1 MIVKVLEKIKDFF
14 RDEIVYTVKR
24 KQEAGQMEKELKVE
38 DKSEEQKAQ
47 FKNVEGPIFY
57 RPS

>member
-24 KQEAGQMEKELKVE
+24 KQESGQMEKESKLE
-38 DKSEEQKAQ
+38 GQSEEQNNLKL
-47 FKNVEGPIFY
+47 E
-57 RPS
+57 